1 MGLQLQVKSFK
12 PIAASTTSVAAA
24 QTLGGAGNMTLAGTA
39 ATFNGTNTA
48 ALVSFTST
56 GNISGVNF
64 TITGTDINGDAQ
76 EETKAGPNNTTVF
89 SSKFFLT
96 VTQIAADAAVGTNTS
111 AGNSHH
117 ALGAIFSGAT
127 RVRGM
132 NATTGA
138 TADAEIKFRETSGAG
153 TVKFF
158 YSAATTTQDYMEP
171 YIPDDGILFREGAY
185 IEMLSGSVKT
195 ATVYYG

>member
-24 QTLGGAGNMTLAGTA
+24 QTTGGAANLTLAGTA
-39 ATFNGTNTA
+39 STFNGTNTA
-48 ALVSFTST
+48 SLVSFTST

-96 VTQIAADAAVGTNTS
+96 VTQIATSGAVGTNTS

-117 ALGAIFSGAT
+117 CLGAIFSGAN
-127 RVRGM
+127 RVKGF
-132 NATTGA
+132 NATSGG
-138 TADAEIKFRETSGAG
+138 TANAEIKFRETSGAG

-158 YSAATTTQDYMEP
+158 YSSATTTQDYLEP
-171 YIPDDGILFREGAY
+171 YIPDEGVLFRGGSY
-185 IEMLSGSVKT
+185 IEMLSGSVVV

>member
-12 PIAASTTSVAAA
+12 PIAASTTSVASA
-24 QTLGGAGNMTLAGTA
+24 QTTGGAANLTLAGTA
-39 ATFNGTNTA
+39 STFNGTNTA

-76 EETKAGPNNTTVF
+76 EETRAGPNNTTVF

-96 VTQIAADAAVGTNTS
+96 VTQIATSGAVGTNTS

-117 ALGAIFSGAT
+117 CLGAIFSGAN
-127 RVRGM
+127 RVKGF
-132 NATTGA
+132 NATSGG
-138 TADAEIKFRETSGAG
+138 TANAEIKFRETSGAG

-158 YSAATTTQDYMEP
+158 YSSATTTQDYLEP
-171 YIPDDGILFREGAY
+171 YIPDEGVLFRGGSY
-185 IEMLSGSVKT
+185 IEMVSGSVVV

>member
-12 PIAASTTSVAAA
+12 PIAASTTSVAGA

-39 ATFNGTNTA
+39 STFNGTNTA
-48 ALVSFTST
+48 SLVTFTST
-56 GNISGVNF
+56 GNISGVTF
-64 TITGTDINGDAQ
+64 TVTGTDVNGDAQ
-76 EETKAGPNNTTVF
+76 TEAVTGPNNTTVF

-96 VTQIAADAAVGTNTS
+96 VTQIAASGAVGTNTS

-117 ALGAIFSGAT
+117 CLGAIFSGAN
-127 RVRGM
+127 RVKGF
-132 NATTGA
+132 NATSGG
-138 TADAEIKFRETSGAG
+138 TANAEIKFRETSGAG

-158 YSAATTTQDYMEP
+158 YSSATATQDYLEP
-171 YIPDDGILFREGAY
+171 YIPDEGVLFRNGSY
-185 IEMLSGSVKT
+185 IEMLSGSVAT